1 VYLLVNY
8 GDFVDGNT
16 STTATPYVQLLSMTD
31 PASTHADF
39 LSVRGG
45 AAATPTPAPTP
56 AKHAAVDVDVAST
69 PPPTPTTK
77 GIKGA
82 FLKEKIPII
91 IALSVGVG
99 LVLLGVFVL
108 MCTRNRI
115 SKRGR
120 GSLASTYKSYRRP
133 TGARERGGRFHS

>member
-16 STTATPYVQLLSMTD
+16 STTAAPYVQLLSTTD
-31 PASTHADF
+31 PASTHTDF

-45 AAATPTPAPTP
+45 AAAAPTPTP
-56 AKHAAVDVDVAST
+56 AKHAAIDVDVAST
-69 PPPTPTTK
+69 PWPTPTTK
-77 GIKGA
+77 GVKGT
-82 FLKEKIPII
+82 FLKEKISNI

-108 MCTRNRI
+108 MCTRNCI
-115 SKRGR
+115 LKRGR
-120 GSLASTYKSYRRP
+120 GSLASTYQSYQRP
-133 TGARERGGRFHS
+133 TGARERGGRFLS